1 MNRITYFHRNIKA
14 GYSINKVTQTF
25 VRGIPDKEEYYVP
38 CRRASLRD
46 ILRNM
51 WFVYK
56 RRDKHGINHVT
67 GDIHYCILALIGCK
81 SVLTI
86 HDTVALHFA
95 EGGRVK
101 KFIQEW
107 LWFRLPIRFATKVVC
122 ISEETKRCI
131 LPFTKRDDIEV
142 IHNAI
147 DPSFETKLK
156 DESNPPYNVLFI
168 GANPNKNLE
177 RTVLALKD
185 IPCKLTIIGKLNQEQ
200 IDFLIQSGIDYIV
213 KSGLSDEEMIR
224 EYEDCDI
231 VSFISLFEG
240 FGMIV
245 IEANK
250 VGRPVIASTIPVLRE
265 VGGDS
270 AVYVDPLDVDNMHKG
285 FVRLFKDVSLRQ
297 QCVLTG
303 LSNVERFEVSEI
315 RKQWINL
322 YESI

>member
-1 MNRITYFHRNIKA
+1 M
-14 GYSINKVTQTF
+14 S
-25 VRGIPDKEEYYVP
+25 
-38 CRRASLRD
+38 
-46 ILRNM
+46 
-51 WFVYK
+51 
-56 RRDKHGINHVT
+56 
-67 GDIHYCILALIGCK
+67 
-81 SVLTI
+81 
-86 HDTVALHFA
+86 
-95 EGGRVK
+95 
-101 KFIQEW
+101 
-107 LWFRLPIRFATKVVC
+107 
-122 ISEETKRCI
+122 
-131 LPFTKRDDIEV
+131 FTKRDDIEV

-147 DPSFETKLK
+147 DPGFETKLK
-156 DESNPPYNVLFI
+156 DESKPPYNVLFI

-250 VGRPVIASTIPVLRE
+250 VGRPVIASTIPVLHE

-270 AVYVDPLDVDNMHKG
+270 AVYVDPYDEGSIRKG
-285 FVRLFKDVSLRQ
+285 FLTLFSDSILRKD
-297 QCVLTG
+297 CVENG
-303 LSNVERFEVSEI
+303 LKNVKRFDHKYITE
-315 RKQWINL
+315 KYLNL
-322 YESI
+322 YSAL

>member
-1 MNRITYFHRNIKA
+1 MKRITYFHRNIKA

-38 CRRASLRD
+38 CRRASLGD

-56 RRDKHGINHVT
+56 RRNKHGINHVT

-101 KFIQEW
+101 KLIQEW

-131 LPFTKRDDIEV
+131 MSFTKRDDIEV

-147 DPSFETKLK
+147 DPGFETKLK
-156 DESNPPYNVLFI
+156 DESKPPYNVLFI

-250 VGRPVIASTIPVLRE
+250 VGRPVIASTIPVLHE

-270 AVYVDPLDVDNMHKG
+270 AVYVDPYDEGSIRKG
-285 FVRLFKDVSLRQ
+285 FLTLFSDSILRKD
-297 QCVLTG
+297 CVENG
-303 LSNVERFEVSEI
+303 LKNVKRFDHKYITE
-315 RKQWINL
+315 KYLNL
-322 YESI
+322 YSAL